1 MQTNSSLNPEL
12 QRLLRLCNMNRKW
25 VKGEGAWLYDSEGR
39 RFLDCYGQYGAV
51 SLGHN
56 FPKIVAAVKKEL
68 DANTPAMVQPYR
80 APHATALA
88 NALVRVAP
96 KGLARCVFT
105 SSGAETVE
113 AAIKLV
119 RSRTGKSTIL
129 SCEGSYHGKTMGA
142 MAVSG
147 EHVHKDFFGPGAP
160 AFSHIPFGDAD
171 RLEDYLSK
179 NADQVAAFFLEP
191 IQGERGVIIP
201 PHGYLKMVREICT
214 RHGVPLVLD
223 EIQTGLGRTGRM
235 FGCDHEDVSPDIMLL
250 SKSLGGGLFP
260 LGACLATEEVWD
272 PRFALCHSSTFA
284 NNNLTCR
291 VGLAVI
297 EELVEGGWCE
307 RAEVQGERL
316 IAGLKLL
323 AARYPNT
330 IAEVRGRGLMA
341 AVQLKPIAKD
351 NTGLVQSYLYHQG
364 LYAYSIAA
372 AIAEMESVLVLPVLG
387 DANILRIAPPLIIG
401 DDQLETALEAF
412 DRVFSLVEQNAT
424 HILIRA
430 MGRLDQEPQQPV
442 SNRGREPIYL
452 PPSNAEPVEGP
463 SYAFIIH
470 YTSSADVRTCDPSLA
485 NLNQVELDRYCSF
498 IADIP
503 PGVVYEAPRLYS
515 RTGESTKGWLIALGM
530 LPEEMYRRGR
540 SWVGSE
546 IRRAVDLASQL
557 GARVVGLGAFTTVFS
572 RRGADVVGRGPTIT
586 TGNSLT
592 AAMAFAAIL
601 RVAERRGLSL
611 HEARVGVVGANGSV
625 GSLCAKLLA
634 RAQPRS
640 MVLVGNPRS
649 GVRHLESNHLAL
661 EKLHS
666 CPVELTTDIREL
678 RSCDIILSA
687 TSSRRA
693 ILDDAPLKPGVII
706 CDAARPA
713 DASEELRTRRDI
725 TVIDGGLVALPD
737 PQIRFGLGN
746 IQGFPNGIQLAC
758 FAETMLLS
766 LAQETKDRGIGDG
779 VSLEEV
785 DYVTRLADIHGF
797 SLAEPPRDALD
808 KVKRESPR
816 LAQSYSEAKL

>member
-1 MQTNSSLNPEL
+1 MQTNSPLNPEL
-12 QRLLRLCNMNRKW
+12 QRLLSLCNMNRKW
-25 VKGEGAWLYDSEGR
+25 VKGEGLWLYDSEGR

-56 FPKIVAAVKKEL
+56 SPRVAEALKKEL
-68 DANTPAMVQPYR
+68 DAHAPAMVQPYR
-80 APHATALA
+80 APNAMALA
-88 NALVRVAP
+88 DKLVEIAP
-96 KGLARCVFT
+96 EGIARCVFT
-105 SSGAETVE
+105 TSGAETVE

-119 RSRTGKSTIL
+119 RSSTGRPTIL

-147 EHVHKDFFGPGAP
+147 RHVHKQFFGPSAP
-160 AFSHIPFGDAD
+160 AFAHVPFGDAD
-171 RLEDYLSK
+171 ALDAYLAK
-179 NADQVAAFFLEP
+179 HADQIAAFFLEP

-201 PHGYLKMVREICT
+201 PHGYLKRVREICT
-214 RHGVPLVLD
+214 RHDVPLVLD
-223 EIQTGLGRTGRM
+223 EIQTGLGRTGRL
-235 FGCDHEDVSPDIMLL
+235 FCCNHEDVSPDIMLL

-260 LGACLATEEVWD
+260 LGACLASEEVWD

-297 EELVEGGWCE
+297 EEIIEGGLCE
-307 RAEVQGERL
+307 RAATMGEKL

-330 IAEVRGRGLMA
+330 IAEARGRGLMA
-341 AVQLKPIAKD
+341 ALQLRPISRDTA
-351 NTGLVQSYLYHQG
+351 GLVHSYLYHQG
-364 LYAYSIAA
+364 LYAYAIAA
-372 AIAEMESVLVLPVLG
+372 TIAEMESVLVLPVLG
-387 DANILRIAPPLIIG
+387 DANILRIAPPLIIE
-401 DDQLETALEAF
+401 DEQLEMALEGL
-412 DRVFSLVEQNAT
+412 DKVFSLVERGST
-424 HILIRA
+424 HTLVRA
-430 MGRLDQEPQQPV
+430 MGKLHEDPPEQPTV
-442 SNRGREPIYL
+442 RGGEPIYL
-452 PPSNAEPVEGP
+452 PPTHTAPVEGP
-463 SYAFIIH
+463 SYAFLIH
-470 YTSSADVRTCDPSLA
+470 YTSPADVKICDPSLA
-485 NLNQVELDRYCSF
+485 NLKPEELDRYCSF

-503 PGVVYEAPRLYS
+503 PGVVFEAPRLYS

-546 IRRAVDLASQL
+546 IRRAVDLAHEL

-572 RRGADVVGRGPTIT
+572 KRGADVVGRGPVIT

-592 AAMAFAAIL
+592 AAMAFAAIQ
-601 RVAERRGLSL
+601 RVAQRRGLSL
-611 HEARVGVVGANGSV
+611 RNARVGVVGANGSV

-634 RAQPRS
+634 RAQPAS
-640 MVLVGNPRS
+640 MVLVGNPQS
-649 GVRHLESNHLAL
+649 GIRHLKNIHLAL
-661 EKLHS
+661 ETLHS
-666 CPVELTTDIREL
+666 CPVELTTDLGEL

-713 DASEELRTRRDI
+713 DASEELRARQDI

-737 PQIRFGLGN
+737 PKIRFGLGN
-746 IQGFPNGIQLAC
+746 IQGFSNGIQLAC

-766 LAQETKDRGIGDG
+766 LAQETRDRGIGDG

-785 DYVTRLADIHGF
+785 DYVTGLAETHGF
-797 SLAEPPRDALD
+797 GLAEPPMDALD
-808 KVKRESPR
+808 RMKRESPSW
-816 LAQSYSEAKL
+816 ASSFSEAK